1 MDKDGFIS
9 LLRRECESE
18 KENEKEMTMTMV
30 TVMIYYWE
38 REEIRG
44 GRKKVKKGFLGIWTQ
59 KLRSDMKCFFFLL
72 FLSTC
77 IYF

>member
-1 MDKDGFIS
+1 MDKDGFFS
-9 LLRRECESE
+9 PSRRVCESE

-44 GRKKVKKGFLGIWTQ
+44 EERK
-59 KLRSDMKCFFFLL
+59 
-72 FLSTC
+72 
-77 IYF
+77 